1 MCVLRVVLEGFR
13 ERFRGDFGS
22 IFEGNFG
29 DESYNFRGTLH
40 IAKHR
45 FDMVFTVFEAH
56 RRFQKSSHKL
66 QNLRILRHIS
76 QIRVRRRFWSHF
88 GWILGPFSEPW
99 GHQNRKKC
107 DPKMTSKKRYEKN
120 YASVCKVI
128 RPMREM
134 GVGCPNK
141 DQRSETLE
149 GRSARIEGLRA

>member
-1 MCVLRVVLEGFR
+1 MLFLRVVLKGFR
-13 ERFRGDFGS
+13 ERFRGDFES

-29 DESYNFRGTLH
+29 DLLYNFRGTLH

-107 DPKMTSKKRYEKN
+107 DPKMTSKKSAKKVMQG
-120 YASVCKVI
+120 YAS
-128 RPMREM
+128 
-134 GVGCPNK
+134 
-141 DQRSETLE
+141 RSEPGDKWGWGALTKICNRRPWRADLQ
-149 GRSARIEGLRA
+149 GLRA